1 MQHQRH
7 DGQHSG
13 QQAGCDQCG
22 NDRAQAASHQQQE
35 VGEDLGGALF
45 PEGNVICHSA
55 AAVAGDLFHFQIQ
68 VLNDGTHNDLK
79 FCLGRIDADDTVQ
92 SLQPILVHLFHV
104 HRVHAQACG
113 AVVDAGYV
121 LFAAQTFDDLF
132 GKGRHL
138 SLGDLCHKIYPPF
151 WGAFLPLMRCGR
163 SHWLHYNTMILFRKD
178 NFARKLLSS

>member
-138 SLGDLCHKIYPPF
+138 SLGDLCHKSYPS
-151 WGAFLPLMRCGR
+151 FLG
-163 SHWLHYNTMILFRKD
+163 YILAAHAVRQVSLT
-178 NFARKLLSS
+178 AL